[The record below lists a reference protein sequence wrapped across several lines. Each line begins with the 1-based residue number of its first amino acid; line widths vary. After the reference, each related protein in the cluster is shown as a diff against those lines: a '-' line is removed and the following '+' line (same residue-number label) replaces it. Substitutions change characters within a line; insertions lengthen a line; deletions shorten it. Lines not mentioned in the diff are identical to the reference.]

1 MNKDIEIERLKYAIQ
16 QFQEYDKG
24 RGNTIKELRSCIDVL
39 QDEINE
45 LKKPLSKKERKRVNL
60 VHENRKLEKKINQLE
75 LVIQHEG
82 YRIPIVGF
90 EWAQWKVEVENRKLK
105 EQNKA
110 LEEKVVEL
118 NNTIRKLLNL
128 K

>member
-24 RGNTIKELRSCIDVL
+24 RMGLIKELRGCIDEL
-39 QDEINE
+39 QNEINE
-45 LKKPLSKKERKRVNL
+45 LKKPFPKKERKRVNL
-60 VHENRKLEKKINQLE
+60 VCENGRLKKKISQLE

-90 EWAQWKVEVENRKLK
+90 EWTQWKVEVENRKLK
-105 EQNKA
+105 EQNKT